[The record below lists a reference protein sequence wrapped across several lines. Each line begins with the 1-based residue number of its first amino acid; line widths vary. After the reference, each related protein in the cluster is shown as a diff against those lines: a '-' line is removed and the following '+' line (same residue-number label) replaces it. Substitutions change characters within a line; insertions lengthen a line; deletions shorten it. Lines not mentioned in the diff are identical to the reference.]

1 MGVAKGIIPFKDC
14 YQARETSS
22 ENSIRIPKCRPKDFL
37 DEVHRS
43 SGDVINLRSMNEL
56 PRGAS
61 DLYNAQKQ
69 IPIC

>member
-1 MGVAKGIIPFKDC
+1 MVTKAHGSSKRDNPFQRLLPSTRDKLK
-14 YQARETSS
+14 
-22 ENSIRIPKCRPKDFL
+22 NSIRISKCRPKDFL

-61 DLYNAQKQ
+61 DLYNA
-69 IPIC
+69 